1 MTVKELKE
9 KLKNYPDDMLIIMQ
23 KDAEGNGYSP
33 LDSLGNTSIYIPEKP
48 WYGEVY
54 NTDWTAD
61 EACIEPEE
69 WEKMKLEPR
78 VLLLC
83 PVN

>member
-9 KLKNYPDDMLIIMQ
+9 KLKNYPDDMLVIVQ

-33 LDSLGNTSIYIPEKP
+33 LNGLNNTSVYIPEAP
-48 WYGEVY
+48 WFGEVY
-54 NTDWTAD
+54 DTKWTAD
-61 EACIEPEE
+61 EACMEPDE

-78 VLLLC
+78 ALILR
-83 PVN
+83 PIN